1 MKKSYLVA
9 IAASGMLGIM
19 SCANPEAQRE
29 DNMHNSPNEV
39 NPMPMTDTT
48 ARDTLSE
55 DSLNPM
61 LDTPTNP

>member
-1 MKKSYLVA
+1 MRKSYLIA
-9 IAASGMLGIM
+9 IATTGVFGMM
-19 SCANPEAQRE
+19 SCANPETQRE
-29 DNMHNSPNEV
+29 DNLENTPNEV

-61 LDTPTNP
+61 MDTPVSP